1 MRRRSLHRIRKRGG
15 REDARMQC
23 DSDDAKAG
31 AMEDD
36 GGGVC
41 EHQSTKMST
50 PSFFFSLFAFS
61 LNDIKTGADE
71 KKKK

>member
-1 MRRRSLHRIRKRGG
+1 M
-15 REDARMQC
+15 EC

-50 PSFFFSLFAFS
+50 PSFFFSLLFAFS

>member
-1 MRRRSLHRIRKRGG
+1 
-15 REDARMQC
+15 MQC

-36 GGGVC
+36 GGVC
-41 EHQSTKMST
+41 EHQSTKVPI